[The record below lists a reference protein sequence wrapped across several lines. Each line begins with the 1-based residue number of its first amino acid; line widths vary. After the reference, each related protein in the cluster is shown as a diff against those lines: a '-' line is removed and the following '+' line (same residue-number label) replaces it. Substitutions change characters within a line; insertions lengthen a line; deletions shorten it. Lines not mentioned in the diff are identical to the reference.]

1 MKQRWAALG
10 DKPGLETANPWL
22 PTQASEQNWAMNW
35 GGLGTWGSRGVEDNV
50 KKPWCGSVI
59 GKQSSIEEL
68 KVNPP
73 TDNMSTIY
81 ICNLFYLPVL
91 LTRSN
96 LCLFSHQK
104 KQPVFITFLSPA
116 TICTPVFIQQFYST
130 VLQQMGEA
138 AERASHDIWR
148 WIRLQLTGDLHD
160 RREMHAQQ

>member
-1 MKQRWAALG
+1 MQPLQELGKFKQGMKQRWAALG

-96 LCLFSHQK
+96 LCLFIHQK
-104 KQPVFITFLSPA
+104 KQ
-116 TICTPVFIQQFYST
+116 PVFIQQFYST
-130 VLQQMGEA
+130 VLQQMGET
-138 AERASHDIWR
+138 AERASHNIRR